1 MSDVVATL
9 RDVAII
15 FLALESIAIGAI
27 LIVLILEVR
36 NLARMLRDESRNI
49 LNSADETVRT
59 VRGTATFVGDNFVS
73 PVIKVSSFATGVA
86 AAVRILARRG
96 KEP

>member
-27 LIVLILEVR
+27 LIVLVLEVR
-36 NLARMLRDESRNI
+36 NLARMLRDESKTI
-49 LNSADETVRT
+49 LGSANETVRT
-59 VRGTATFVGDNFVS
+59 VRGTTTFVSDNFVA
-73 PVIKVSSFATGVA
+73 PVIRVSAFASGVA
-86 AAVRILARRG
+86 EAVRILARRA
-96 KEP
+96 K

>member
-27 LIVLILEVR
+27 LIVLVLEVR
-36 NLARMLRDESRNI
+36 NLARMLRDESKNI
-49 LNSADETVRT
+49 LGSANETVRT
-59 VRGTATFVGDNFVS
+59 VRGTTTFVGDTVVS
-73 PVIKVSSFATGVA
+73 PVIRVTAFATGVA
-86 AAVRILARRG
+86 EAVRILARRG
-96 KEP
+96 K